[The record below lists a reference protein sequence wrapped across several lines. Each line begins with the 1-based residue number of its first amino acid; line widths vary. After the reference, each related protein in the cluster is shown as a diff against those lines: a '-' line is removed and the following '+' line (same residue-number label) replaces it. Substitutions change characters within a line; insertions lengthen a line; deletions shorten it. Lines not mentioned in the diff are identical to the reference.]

1 MLRSRKLRDDQLQ
14 GLGKRNDSFSDPPD
28 VVQIQHWYAGIG
40 ERSIAHHRDDTL
52 VGHMECWT
60 PDGFAKNLQFRMR
73 LPLEAL
79 NQDKITRAYLPQEF
93 SQSCFG
99 LIVDLVNLDP
109 TPRRRHDD
117 LARTSLAML
126 MGVLARMIDIECV
139 MSVLDRRHS
148 QATSNEQR
156 DKLRQKCR
164 LARSAPAGKTNDART
179 AHGLEKT
186 ENGSLKTRT
195 ESRLASAMRVRSVS
209 LAIDTASSVGA
220 EMVTSIGIRASTAFC
235 TSS

>member
-1 MLRSRKLRDDQLQ
+1 M
-14 GLGKRNDSFSDPPD
+14 RNDNFSDPRD
-28 VVQIQHWYAGIG
+28 VVQVQHRYAGIR
-40 ERSIAHHRDDTL
+40 ERPVARHRDDTL
-52 VGHMECWT
+52 VRHMEWWT

-79 NQDKITRAYLPQEF
+79 NQDKIARAYLPQQF
-93 SQSCFG
+93 SQRRFG
-99 LIVDLVNLDP
+99 LIAGLVNLHP
-109 TPRRRHDD
+109 PPCRRHDD
-117 LARTSLAML
+117 LARTGFAMFVGIL
-126 MGVLARMIDIECV
+126 TGMVDFECV

-148 QATSNEQR
+148 QAATSEQR
-156 DKLRQKCR
+156 DDLRQKCC

-186 ENGSLKTRT
+186 ENGSLKTST

-209 LAIDTASSVGA
+209 LAIETASSVGA
-220 EMVTSIGIRASTAFC
+220 EIVTSIGIRASTAFC